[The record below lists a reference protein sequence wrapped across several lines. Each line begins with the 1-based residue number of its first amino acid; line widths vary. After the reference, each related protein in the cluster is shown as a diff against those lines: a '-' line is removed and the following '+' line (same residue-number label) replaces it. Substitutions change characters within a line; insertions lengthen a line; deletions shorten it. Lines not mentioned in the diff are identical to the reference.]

1 MNFKPLQLLILF
13 AISLSMGGSLAAQNN
28 DLRAYTMEDGL
39 PQSQV
44 YDVIQDDYGY
54 LWIGTRGGGLAHFDG
69 DEFVTY
75 NDRDGLASNYI
86 NSLLFAN
93 DTLFIGTQ
101 KGLSLKIKDRFVNFD
116 LPKVTSQL
124 RQSGKNYLG
133 TAEGIY
139 LLQKGIKPIKVTLG
153 KAVDNHLI
161 NDLLFDGYN
170 FWIASNKGLWKFSS
184 LDENAE
190 GELYETP
197 SFTALT
203 VRQNKL
209 YAATFMDGIL
219 VIDLKS
225 IVQDQLISGPLRVN
239 SLALINNQLW
249 VTTETAGVF
258 IYDPNSLSLTKKLT
272 RRNGLSVSH
281 IRKTITDRAG
291 TIWIATSG
299 GGLYKY
305 FLNEFTHYDKDTGLA
320 ENRVYA
326 THFNGDELWIS
337 NGEAGLSTIDSLG
350 IHRIPPILD
359 FSEVKIKT
367 ITSDWSGDIWAGSD
381 GKGILYRR
389 TRQERRLNADV
400 TQLDK
405 ISIDTVT
412 TIKNKVLNESIG
424 LPSNWIRKLY
434 TQRDTVWAATYSDGI
449 VKLQYNIEND
459 QLIIHKT
466 FGKEDGMK
474 DLLIQDM
481 KTGPRGRIW
490 YATQSG
496 HLGFIENK
504 ELTHI
509 GQVLPQETPINT
521 LVFRNNY
528 LYLGTAGN
536 GIWYASQDNY
546 DEFKGLAGA
555 KRLTST
561 NSYQLLFD
569 TEENLWMGTERGVD
583 KIILNKDNEIVD
595 VIHFGRNDGFLGIE
609 TCLNAASMDGQGNLW
624 FGAMY
629 GLTKYD
635 GAKPASG
642 LSLQPS
648 IHFESISV
656 GYQSLDSL
664 TANNRLDTSSTLQL
678 KPDQNQVS
686 FRYRTI
692 DLGHPNEVEYRFK
705 LKDSEWSPWSK
716 NNEQRLAGLAFGA
729 HQFTVQS
736 RNYRWEESEPIRF
749 SFYVESPLHKKAW
762 FQWLIMGAGLLLIL
776 LITWGYVKRV
786 KRKNKLLRQHLELE
800 NHLLSL
806 EQKALRLQMNP
817 HFIFNVL
824 NGIKA
829 MGPSNP
835 TKMNATINSFATML
849 REVLYN
855 SRKEQI
861 SLEQEIK
868 TLKNYIE
875 VELLM
880 APAPFRYDI
889 RLLSDINSEEILIP
903 PMLIQPFVENSIRHG
918 ILKSAKEGVLGIEF
932 KTDED
937 FLYCTITDNGPGVFE
952 TQKTKTATDHQSMA
966 LTVTQERIESLSGK
980 NALRMEEIKSDET
993 IQGTRVSF
1001 KIPLETDY

>member
-1 MNFKPLQLLILF
+1 MNFKPFQLLIFLCF
-13 AISLSMGGSLAAQNN
+13 ALLMRAPVVAQNN
-28 DLRAYTMEDGL
+28 DFRAYTMEDGL

-44 YDVIQDDYGY
+44 YDVIQDDLGY
-54 LWIGTRGGGLAHFDG
+54 LWIGTRGGGLARFDG
-69 DEFVTY
+69 DEFMTF

-93 DTLFIGTQ
+93 DSLFIGTQ
-101 KGLSLKIKDRFVNFD
+101 KGLSIKLKDRFVNFD
-116 LPKVTSQL
+116 IPQVTAL
-124 RQSGKNYLG
+124 FRNADKTYLG

-139 LLQKGIKPIKVTLG
+139 VLSKNKKPEKVSLG

-161 NDLLFDGYN
+161 NDLVFDGYY
-170 FWIASNKGLWKFSS
+170 FWIASNKGLWKFTS
-184 LDENAE
+184 LDENGQ

-197 SFTALT
+197 SFTALM
-203 VRQNKL
+203 VRQKKL

-219 VIDLKS
+219 VIDLQFKE
-225 IVQDQLISGPLRVN
+225 QDQLISGPIRVN
-239 SLALINNQLW
+239 NLALINNQLW
-249 VTTETAGVF
+249 VSTNEAGV
-258 IYDPNSLSLTKKLT
+258 YMYEPNSLSLTRIIS

-281 IRKTITDRAG
+281 VRKTIADRTG
-291 TIWIATSG
+291 TIWMATSG

-305 FLNEFTHYDKDTGLA
+305 FLNEFTHYDNDTGLV
-320 ENRVYA
+320 ENSVYA
-326 THFNGDELWIS
+326 THVKGAALWIS
-337 NGEAGLSTIDSLG
+337 NGEAGFATIDSSG
-350 IHRIPPILD
+350 IHRIPPIPQ

-367 ITSDWSGDIWAGSD
+367 ITSDWHGDIWAGSD

-389 TRQERRLNADV
+389 TRQEHRLNADV
-400 TQLDK
+400 TQLDE
-405 ISIDTVT
+405 IRIDTFT
-412 TIKNKVLNESIG
+412 TVKNTVINESIG
-424 LPSNWIRKLY
+424 LPSNWIRKLH
-434 TQRDTVWAATYSDGI
+434 THRDTIWAATYSDGI
-449 VKLQYNIEND
+449 VKLQYDSNEN
-459 QLIIHKT
+459 QLVIHKT
-466 FGKEDGMK
+466 FGNEDGME
-474 DLLIQDM
+474 DVLVRDM
-481 KTGPRGRIW
+481 KTDPRGRIW
-490 YATQSG
+490 YATQGG
-496 HLGFIENK
+496 HLGFIKNNQ
-504 ELTHI
+504 LTHLGKI
-509 GQVLPQETPINT
+509 LPQETPINT

-528 LYLGTAGN
+528 LYLGTAGA
-536 GIWYASQDNY
+536 GIWYAPQGDY
-546 DEFKGLAGA
+546 TQFKRLKGA

-635 GAKPASG
+635 GAKTASG
-642 LSLQPS
+642 YRLKPR

-664 TANNRLDTSSTLQL
+664 TSYDRLDANAALQL
-678 KPDQNQVS
+678 KPDQNQIS
-686 FRYRTI
+686 FRYRTV
-692 DLGHPNEVEYRFK
+692 DLGHPNEIEYRFK
-705 LKDSEWSPWSK
+705 LKDSEWSPWSTT
-716 NNEQRLAGLAFGA
+716 NEQRLAGLAFGA

-736 RNYRWEESEPIRF
+736 RDYRWEESEPIRF
-749 SFYVESPLHKKAW
+749 SFYVESPLYKKAW
-762 FQWLIMGAGLLLIL
+762 FQWLIIGAGLLLIL
-776 LITWGYVKRV
+776 LITWGYIKRV

-880 APAPFRYDI
+880 APTPFRYDI

-918 ILKSAKEGVLGIEF
+918 ILKSTKEGVLGIEF

-952 TQKTKTATDHQSMA
+952 SQKTKTATDHQSMA

-980 NALRMEEIKSDET
+980 NALHMEEIISDET
-993 IQGTRVSF
+993 IQGTKVSF
-1001 KIPLETDY
+1001 KIPLVTDY